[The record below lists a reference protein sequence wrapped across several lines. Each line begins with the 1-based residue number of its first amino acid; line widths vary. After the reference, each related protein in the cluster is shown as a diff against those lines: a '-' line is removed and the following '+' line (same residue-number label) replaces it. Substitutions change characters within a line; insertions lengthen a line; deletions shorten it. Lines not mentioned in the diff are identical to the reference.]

1 MVFGFLFSAVASY
14 MAGVVGSSNN
24 PISGVTIATIL
35 FTSLLLLGL
44 LGKNSPNG
52 PAAAILV
59 GAVVCCAAAIG
70 GDNMQDLK
78 TGYIL
83 GATPLKQQIM
93 QVIGVLSSSLVLGLV
108 LDVLHSAYT
117 IGSPEMS
124 APQATL
130 MKSVSEGVFLGN
142 LPMEMLIIGSIIG
155 IIIIMIDVSLEK
167 RNSSFR
173 IPVLAAAVGIYLP
186 IQLTLPV
193 FIGGVI
199 SYFSIKKMNDKLLQ
213 RRGLLL
219 ASGLITGEALMGI
232 LIALP
237 IFISGEKNWWP
248 SYNNFP
254 EFGMINLGSILFL
267 SILFWFYNSTIKK

>member
-1 MVFGFLFSAVASY
+1 MMFFGFLFSAVASY

-24 PISGVTIATIL
+24 PVSGVTIATIL
-35 FTSLLLLGL
+35 FTSLLLLL
-44 LGKNSPNG
+44 ILGKNSPNG

-83 GATPLKQQIM
+83 GATPIKQQIM
-93 QVIGVLSSSLVLGLV
+93 QVIGVLSSALVLGLV
-108 LDVLHSAYT
+108 LDILHSAYI

-130 MKSVSEGVFLGN
+130 MKSVSEGVFTGN
-142 LPMEMLIIGSIIG
+142 LPIEMLIIGSIIG
-155 IIIIMIDVSLEK
+155 VIIIIIDVYLEK
-167 RNSSFR
+167 KSYSFR

-186 IQLTLPV
+186 IQLTFPV
-193 FIGGVI
+193 FIGGLI
-199 SYFSIKKMNDKLLQ
+199 SYLSIKKMNNKLLQ

-248 SYNNFP
+248 SFNFP
-254 EFGMINLGSILFL
+254 EFGIINLGSVLFI
-267 SILFWFYNSTIKK
+267 SILFWFYNSTTKK